1 METAVSSATIGTAYL
16 RGEPV
21 RGIDRAYAI
30 SQLAGA
36 IMAEVADWTEAQ
48 ILVECRRLNRLRGQ
62 PPLADGE
69 VRNGV
74 RRTIASLRRQTWRE
88 IELRSSL
95 NYSHPT
101 RHTFPHTVESERQ
114 VLLIGQTIDEMREEG
129 YSDAVIP
136 RECQVLNARH
146 FAPPLDP
153 APLRGFIDYVLV
165 TFDPDAPWSLIDH
178 GTMIAELSTLLGRQ
192 ADLVSRRGIE
202 RSENWIRRRAI
213 LESAHV
219 IYTK

>member
-48 ILVECRRLNRLRGQ
+48 ILEECRRLNRLRCQ
-62 PPLADGE
+62 PHLADGE

-88 IELRSSL
+88 IELRSWL

-153 APLRGFIDYVLV
+153 APLRGFIDYVLSRGRLY
-165 TFDPDAPWSLIDH
+165 DAV
-178 GTMIAELSTLLGRQ
+178 A
-192 ADLVSRRGIE
+192 A
-202 RSENWIRRRAI
+202 
-213 LESAHV
+213 ESALARASETCSDV
-219 IYTK
+219 